1 MSVKTYL
8 DRLEKRNDSTARPY
22 VILSQQDGGNYLE
35 GSTGKVWTVDDVRAA
50 DATHRIVIIA
60 WAEQPDLLGKGSR
73 VMTWDD
79 NDD

>member
-8 DRLEKRNDSTARPY
+8 SRLEKRNDSTAMPY
-22 VILSQQDGGNYLE
+22 VILSQQDGDYRE

-60 WAEQPDLLGKGSR
+60 WADQPYLLGKGWREMS
-73 VMTWDD
+73 WDD
-79 NDD
+79 ND